1 MMSPKV
7 TVSSPVE
14 IKHLYAISQIVT
26 QTLEWRSALDEIVK
40 LSRAIF
46 IFDNLV
52 VYQMIPPKNILEVVY
67 ARAAGRGRSA
77 EADMAWGE
85 NIALSVMQANKTILE
100 EPGATPMLVNRMECP
115 HLLGIP
121 LYLAG
126 KALGAIVLIRFGGP
140 AYLSSDIELANFIAQ
155 QISLLI
161 ERQHLQQEYNQLE
174 EQHQQYRLQ
183 DDFVSTITHE
193 LRNPLGFIKGYTT
206 TLLRSDTQWDQNIQQ
221 EFLNIIDQETDR
233 LQELID
239 NLLDSAR
246 LQSGE
251 MRMQLQWIRLDSV
264 LHDVMLRT
272 KLHHPELNIHLN
284 VERPIALIQGDPRR
298 LAQVFENIIGNS
310 IKYAPGSEILITI
323 KQELSNVLF
332 EFQDFGPGISDQY
345 LPFIFNRFFR
355 SPDAPNL
362 HGSGLGL
369 YICRQIILAHSG
381 QIYARSEVGKGTT
394 IVIQLPLST

>member
-1 MMSPKV
+1 MGPKIAHSGQVEAKTLYMISQKV
-7 TVSSPVE
+7 T
-14 IKHLYAISQIVT
+14 KN
-26 QTLEWRSALDEIVK
+26 LEWKPALDEIVV
-40 LSRAIF
+40 LSRASF

-52 VYQMIPPKNILEVVY
+52 VYLITPPKNLTEVVY

-85 NIALSVMQANKTILE
+85 TIAASAIQSNQSILQ
-100 EPGATPMLVNRMECP
+100 EPPEDATVNRLERP
-115 HLLGIP
+115 FLLAIP
-121 LYLAG
+121 LSIG
-126 KALGAIVLIRFGGP
+126 SKSLGAIVLIRFGGP
-140 AYLSSDIELANFIAQ
+140 SYTTADVELANFIAQ

-161 ERQHLQQEYNQLE
+161 ERQHLQQEYRQLE
-174 EQHQQYRLQ
+174 EQQQQYRLQ

-206 TLLRSDTQWDQNIQQ
+206 TLLRSDTQWDQNTQQ

-251 MRMQLQWIRLDSV
+251 MRMQLQPVRLDSV
-264 LHDVMLRT
+264 LNDVMLRA
-272 KLHHPELNIHLN
+272 KLHHPELNIRLA
-284 VERPIALIQGDPRR
+284 VESPILPVRGDPRR

-323 KQELSNVLF
+323 KPDNSGVALD
-332 EFQDFGPGISDQY
+332 FQDFGPGIPEQY

-355 SPDAPNL
+355 SPDAPNM

-369 YICRQIILAHSG
+369 YICRQIIQAHSG
-381 QIYARSEVGKGTT
+381 KIQAKSGEKKGTT
-394 IVIQLPLST
+394 ISIRLPLSA

>member
-1 MMSPKV
+1 MDPE
-7 TVSSPVE
+7 PVRTSLAD
-14 IKHLYAISQIVT
+14 IKTLYTISQKVT
-26 QTLEWRSALDEIVK
+26 QTLDWKPALDEIVI
-40 LSRAIF
+40 LSRSVF

-52 VYQMIPPKNILEVVY
+52 VYLTTPPKNVIEVVY

-85 NIALSVMQANKTILE
+85 SVANSVIQANQQILQVA
-100 EPGATPMLVNRMECP
+100 PRSSNTSRLDNPII
-115 HLLGIP
+115 LGIP
-121 LYLAG
+121 LNLGA
-126 KALGAIVLIRFGGP
+126 KVLGAIVIIRFGGP
-140 AYLSSDIELANFIAQ
+140 AFTSDDFDLSKFIAQ

-161 ERQHLQQEYNQLE
+161 EREHLQQEFRQLE
-174 EQHQQYRLQ
+174 EQQQQIRLQ

-206 TLLRSDTQWDQNIQQ
+206 TLLRSDTQWDQNTQQ

-251 MRMQLQWIRLDSV
+251 MRMLFQPVRLDSV
-264 LHDVMLRT
+264 LNDVILRAR
-272 KLHHPELNIHLN
+272 LHHPELVIKLNIEGSLQP
-284 VERPIALIQGDPRR
+284 VRGDPRR

-323 KQELSNVLF
+323 KLDDSSVLINL
-332 EFQDFGPGISDQY
+332 QDFGPGIPEQY
-345 LPFIFNRFFR
+345 LPYIFNRFFR
-355 SPDAPNL
+355 TPDAPSM

-369 YICRQIILAHSG
+369 YICKQIINAHSG
-381 QIYARSEVGKGTT
+381 QIQALAGTEKGTT
-394 IVIQLPLST
+394 IRIRLPISA

>member
-1 MMSPKV
+1 MDPESARTGLVDVK
-7 TVSSPVE
+7 T
-14 IKHLYAISQIVT
+14 LYTISEKVT
-26 QTLEWRSALDEIVK
+26 QTPNWKPALDEIVT
-40 LSRAIF
+40 LSRAVF

-52 VYQMIPPKNILEVVY
+52 VYLATPPKNLTEVVY

-85 NIALSVMQANKTILE
+85 SIAASVIQTKQQILHVAPPNE
-100 EPGATPMLVNRMECP
+100 NTSRLDNPII
-115 HLLGIP
+115 LGIP
-121 LYLAG
+121 LTIG
-126 KALGAIVLIRFGGP
+126 EKILGAIVIIRFGGP
-140 AYLSSDIELANFIAQ
+140 PFAPEDFELSKFIAQ

-161 ERQHLQQEYNQLE
+161 EREHLQQEYRLLE
-174 EQHQQYRLQ
+174 EQQQQIRLQ

-206 TLLRSDTQWDQNIQQ
+206 TLLRSDTQWDQNTQQ

-251 MRMQLQWIRLDSV
+251 MRMQFQLVRLDSV
-264 LHDVMLRT
+264 LNDVILRA
-272 KLHHPELNIHLN
+272 KLHHPELNFRLN
-284 VERPIALIQGDPRR
+284 IESPIQPVRGDPRR

-323 KQELSNVLF
+323 KPDDTGVLLD
-332 EFQDFGPGISDQY
+332 FQDFGPGMPEQY
-345 LPFIFNRFFR
+345 LPYIFNRFFR
-355 SPDAPNL
+355 SPDAPNM

-369 YICRQIILAHSG
+369 YICKQIITAHNG
-381 QIYARSEVGKGTT
+381 QIHAISGTGKGAT
-394 IVIQLPLST
+394 ISIRLPISA

>member
-1 MMSPKV
+1 MDPDSARTSLVDNK
-7 TVSSPVE
+7 T
-14 IKHLYAISQIVT
+14 LYSISQKVT
-26 QTLEWRSALDEIVK
+26 QTLDWKPALDEIVTM
-40 LSRAIF
+40 SRSVF

-52 VYQMIPPKNILEVVY
+52 VYLSTPPKNIIEVVY

-85 NIALSVMQANKTILE
+85 SIATNVIQNKQQILHVS
-100 EPGATPMLVNRMECP
+100 PHSPNTNRLDLP
-115 HLLGIP
+115 IILGIP
-121 LYLAG
+121 LLIG
-126 KALGAIVLIRFGGP
+126 EKILGAIVIIRFGGP
-140 AYLSSDIELANFIAQ
+140 AFTPDDMSLANFIAQ

-161 ERQHLQQEYNQLE
+161 EREHLQQEYRLLE
-174 EQHQQYRLQ
+174 EQQQQIRLQ

-206 TLLRSDTQWDQNIQQ
+206 TLLRSDTNWDQNTQQ
-221 EFLNIIDQETDR
+221 EFLTIIDQETDR

-251 MRMQLQWIRLDSV
+251 MRMLFQPVRLDSV
-264 LHDVMLRT
+264 LNDVILRA
-272 KLHHPELNIHLN
+272 KLHHPELNIRLN
-284 VERPIALIQGDPRR
+284 IASAIPPVRGDPRR

-323 KQELSNVLF
+323 KPDHAEMLL
-332 EFQDFGPGISDQY
+332 EFQDFGPGIPEQY
-345 LPFIFNRFFR
+345 LPYIFNRFFR
-355 SPDAPNL
+355 TPDTPNM

-369 YICRQIILAHSG
+369 YICKQIVTAHDG
-381 QIYARSEVGKGTT
+381 QIQALSGAGKGAT
-394 IVIQLPLST
+394 IAIRLPLSA

>member
-1 MMSPKV
+1 MSSKV
-7 TVSSPVE
+7 TVSNPVE

-52 VYQMIPPKNILEVVY
+52 VYQMVPPKNILEVVY

-85 NIALSVMQANKTILE
+85 NMALSVMQANKTILE
-100 EPGATPMLVNRMECP
+100 EPGPNPQLMNRMECP

-126 KALGAIVLIRFGGP
+126 KALGAIVMIRFGGP

-161 ERQHLQQEYNQLE
+161 ERQHLQQEYHQLE

-264 LHDVMLRT
+264 LQDVMLRT
-272 KLHHPELNIHLN
+272 KLHHPELNIRLN
-284 VERPIALIQGDPRR
+284 IEKPISPVQGDPRR
-298 LAQVFENIIGNS
+298 LAQVFENVIGNS
-310 IKYAPGSEILITI
+310 IKYAPSSEILITI
-323 KQELSNVLF
+323 KQELSKMVL
-332 EFQDFGPGISDQY
+332 EFQDFGPGIPAQY

-381 QIYARSEVGKGTT
+381 QIHARSEVGKGAT
-394 IVIQLPLST
+394 IVIQLPLSA

>member
-1 MMSPKV
+1 MGSKTAHPGQVDAKTLYMISQKV
-7 TVSSPVE
+7 T
-14 IKHLYAISQIVT
+14 KN
-26 QTLEWRSALDEIVK
+26 LEWKPALDEIVV
-40 LSRAIF
+40 LSRAVF

-52 VYQMIPPKNILEVVY
+52 VYLITPPKNLTEVVY

-85 NIALSVMQANKTILE
+85 TIAASAIQTNQSIIQ
-100 EPGATPMLVNRMECP
+100 EPAEDASVNRLERP
-115 HLLGIP
+115 FLLAIP
-121 LYLAG
+121 LSIG
-126 KALGAIVLIRFGGP
+126 SKSLGAIVLIRFGGP
-140 AYLSSDIELANFIAQ
+140 TYSTEDVELANFIAQ

-161 ERQHLQQEYNQLE
+161 ERQHLQQEYHQLE

-206 TLLRSDTQWDQNIQQ
+206 TLLRSDTQWDQNTQQ

-251 MRMQLQWIRLDSV
+251 MRMQFQPVRLDSV
-264 LHDVMLRT
+264 LNDVMLRA
-272 KLHHPELNIHLN
+272 KLHHPELNIRLN
-284 VERPIALIQGDPRR
+284 IESPILPVRGDPRR

-310 IKYAPGSEILITI
+310 IKYAPSSEILITI
-323 KQELSNVLF
+323 KPDNSGLALD
-332 EFQDFGPGISDQY
+332 FQDFGPGILEQY

-355 SPDAPNL
+355 SPDAPNM

-369 YICRQIILAHSG
+369 YICRQIIQAHSG
-381 QIYARSEVGKGTT
+381 QIQARSVDGKGTT
-394 IVIQLPLST
+394 ISIHLPLSA

>member
-52 VYQMIPPKNILEVVY
+52 VYQITPPKNIIEVVY

-100 EPGATPMLVNRMECP
+100 EPEANPVLVNRMERP

-161 ERQHLQQEYNQLE
+161 ERQHLQQEYHQLE
-174 EQHQQYRLQ
+174 EQHQQYHLQ

-264 LHDVMLRT
+264 MHDVMLRS
-272 KLHHPELNIHLN
+272 KLHHPELKIRLDIQK
-284 VERPIALIQGDPRR
+284 PIAPIQGDPRR

-310 IKYAPGSEILITI
+310 IKYAPGSEILVTI
-323 KQELSNVLF
+323 KQDPSNVLF
-332 EFQDFGPGISDQY
+332 EFQDFGPGISEQY

-355 SPDAPNL
+355 SPEAPNL

-369 YICRQIILAHSG
+369 YICKQIILAHSG

-394 IVIQLPLST
+394 MVIRLPLST